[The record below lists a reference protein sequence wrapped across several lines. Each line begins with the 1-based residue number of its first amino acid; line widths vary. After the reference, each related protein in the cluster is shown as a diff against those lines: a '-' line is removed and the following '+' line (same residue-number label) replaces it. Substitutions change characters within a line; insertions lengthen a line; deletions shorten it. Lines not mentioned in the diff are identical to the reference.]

1 MDQLLSHFVFIFYQ
15 FVMLLV
21 DNQILTLSRELNAID
36 DVVLYA
42 LAQNVGVVDGQLIED
57 VCFLFEGKLVHLDLR
72 SRELVLIESLFLD
85 GLD

>member
-1 MDQLLSHFVFIFYQ
+1 
-15 FVMLLV
+15 MLLV

-42 LAQNVGVVDGQLIED
+42 LTQNVGVVDGQLVED

-85 GLD
+85 CLD

>member
-1 MDQLLSHFVFIFYQ
+1 MDQFLSHFVFVFYQ

-42 LAQNVGVVDGQLIED
+42 LTQNVGVVDGQLVED